1 MSAVEP
7 NTTRPAGP
15 ARRAAPDAA
24 GTPGSAQRGGSALRE
39 TLGLYVGRLLIF
51 LGFGLVWWAA
61 VKFKL
66 LDKFFVSSPDAIA
79 VFLFESFVKEI
90 IPNWHATLLATLIA
104 FVLSGV
110 AGVLAGLALYE
121 LPRVK
126 RLLDPFLTALNSMPR
141 IALAPIFILWFGIE
155 VASKVALAFSLGFF
169 IVLLSTYA
177 GIRNVDPILMRL
189 SRSLGCSPWQQ
200 FTKIMLPW
208 AIPSVFA
215 GLKLALIYSF
225 LGVVTSEMLAS
236 KVGLGQLIMYYSG
249 LLRMDAVMGILFV
262 MAVTAVLLTML
273 GDWIE
278 AKLLGGWADAPTAK
292 H

>member
-1 MSAVEP
+1 MTSKKRIPTALSGKVTSDSSSP
-7 NTTRPAGP
+7 ATRRSNLRNWAG
-15 ARRAAPDAA
+15 
-24 GTPGSAQRGGSALRE
+24 LF
-39 TLGLYVGRLLIF
+39 LGRLAIF
-51 LGFGLVWWAA
+51 LGFGLLWWIAIQM
-61 VKFKL
+61 KW

-79 VFLFESFVKEI
+79 EFLFANFFQEI
-90 IPNWHATLLATLIA
+90 VPNWQSTLMATMVA
-104 FVLSGV
+104 FLLSGV

-121 LPRVK
+121 FPRVK
-126 RLLDPFLTALNSMPR
+126 QLLDPFLTALNSMPR

-155 VASKVALAFSLGFF
+155 MTSKVALAFSLGFF

-177 GIRNVDPILMRL
+177 GIRNVDPTLMRL
-189 SRSLGCSPWQQ
+189 SRSLGSSPWQQ

-236 KVGLGQLIMYYSG
+236 KVGLGQMIMYYSG
-249 LLRMDAVMGILFV
+249 LLRMEAVMAILFV

-273 GDWIE
+273 SDWVE
-278 AKLLGGWADAPTAK
+278 AKLLGGWADTSSARP
-292 H
+292 

>member
-1 MSAVEP
+1 MSTADSKP
-7 NTTRPAGP
+7 MHAADSPLSAGVQEIRAE
-15 ARRAAPDAA
+15 ARRKSTIRDAF
-24 GTPGSAQRGGSALRE
+24 R
-39 TLGLYVGRLLIF
+39 LYTGRLLIL
-51 LGFGLVWWAA
+51 LGFGAVWWIA
-61 VKFKL
+61 VYFKWM
-66 LDKFFVSSPDAIA
+66 DKFFVSSPDD
-79 VFLFESFVKEI
+79 VVRFLISSFTKEI
-90 IPNWHATLLATLIA
+90 IPNARNTLFATLIA

-110 AGVLAGLALYE
+110 FGVLAGLILFE
-121 LPRVK
+121 LPKMK
-126 RLLDPFLTALNSMPR
+126 RMVDPFLTALNSMPR

-189 SRSLGCSPWQQ
+189 SRSLGCTPWQQ

-249 LLRMDAVMGILFV
+249 VLRMDAVLAILLV
-262 MAVTAVLLTML
+262 MAICSVVLTMV
-273 GDWIE
+273 GDWVE
-278 AKLLGGWADAPTAK
+278 AALLGSWTDSSST
-292 H
+292 

>member
-1 MSAVEP
+1 MSMAD
-7 NTTRPAGP
+7 TKRIPA
-15 ARRAAPDAA
+15 A
-24 GTPGSAQRGGSALRE
+24 GSAQGATGSNPQAARRSFFRDRA
-39 TLGLYVGRLLIF
+39 GLYLGRLAIF
-51 LGFGLVWWAA
+51 LGFGLLWWIA
-61 VKFKL
+61 VQMKW

-79 VFLFESFVKEI
+79 GFLFANFFKEI
-90 IPNWHATLLATLIA
+90 IPNWQATLMATLIA

-121 LPRVK
+121 FPRVK

-155 VASKVALAFSLGFF
+155 TTSKVALAFSLGFF

-177 GIRNVDPILMRL
+177 GIRNVDPTLMRL

-236 KVGLGQLIMYYSG
+236 KIGLGQMIMYYSG
-249 LLRMDAVMGILFV
+249 LLRMEAVMAILFV

-278 AKLLGGWADAPTAK
+278 AKLLGGWADAPSARP
-292 H
+292 

>member
-1 MSAVEP
+1 MSAAQP
-7 NTTRPAGP
+7 RPLRGTEATPQATGAP
-15 ARRAAPDAA
+15 GRAA
-24 GTPGSAQRGGSALRE
+24 ALRD
-39 TLGLYVGRLLIF
+39 TALLYAGRLAIF
-51 LGFGLVWWAA
+51 ATFCAIWWAA
-61 VKFKL
+61 VRHGWVSKL
-66 LDKFFVSSPDAIA
+66 FVSSPDA
-79 VFLFESFVKEI
+79 VFDYLVANFFKEVV
-90 IPNWHATLLATLIA
+90 PNARNTLLATLIA
-104 FVLSGV
+104 FALSGV

-126 RLLDPFLTALNSMPR
+126 RLVDPFLTALNSMPR

-155 VASKVALAFSLGFF
+155 ITSKVALAFSLGFF

-177 GIRNVDPILMRL
+177 GIRNVDPVLMRL
-189 SRSLGCSPWQQ
+189 SRSLGCSAWQQ

-208 AIPSVFA
+208 AVPGVFA

-249 LLRMDAVMGILFV
+249 LLRMDAVLAILLV

-273 GDWIE
+273 GDWVE
-278 AKLLGGWADAPTAK
+278 AALLGSWTDPPAARR
-292 H
+292 